1 MLTETGNRGFT
12 LLEVLASVAILG
24 LGIVA
29 VIRLFSGSMGLAK
42 ASSDSTSLVLFAKEK
57 MNEFLVEEEIHEGTN
72 SGTNEGF
79 NWVLDVKEFD
89 GFPPVEGIRI
99 FEVDLKAGGPSGAPV
114 ILTSVKAVSDK
125 K

>member
-1 MLTETGNRGFT
+1 MFTDMDEKGFT

-29 VIRLFSGSMGLAK
+29 VLRLFSGSMGLAK
-42 ASSDSTSLVLFAKEK
+42 ASSDSAALVLFAREK
-57 MNEFLVEEEIHEGTN
+57 MNEELVDEEIREGAY

-79 NWVLDVKEFD
+79 NWAMDVKEFD
-89 GFPPVEGIRI
+89 GLQPVEGVRI
-99 FEVDLKAGGPSGAPV
+99 LKVQLKAGGPSGAPV
-114 ILTSVKAVSDK
+114 KIATLKLVSDK